1 MTYRRSILSAAIVTC
16 LGVAVQAHAQDAQ
29 PTGTQATDLDTVVVT
44 GIRGSIE
51 KALDAKRDAAT
62 HVEVVT
68 AEDIGK
74 LPAKNVADT
83 LRQLPGVNIA
93 SSSASEGGF
102 DEADRVSL
110 RGTNPSLTQTLVNGH
125 TIGTGDWFVLSQVG
139 NVGRSVSYSLYP
151 SEIVDRV
158 VVHKTSEAKL
168 VEGGTAGS
176 VNIITRRPLQFAE
189 PLTIQGSIGAVAQA
203 LREDLG
209 GTVDANNDIT
219 AKLLPE
225 NSRSHATVITRENG
239 VFCGKRWVEEVFIQL
254 AGDDVTIIW
263 HVDDGDVI
271 NTNQSLFELEGPSRV
286 LLTGERTALNFVQTL
301 SGVASK
307 VRHYVE
313 LLEGTNTQLLDTRKT
328 LPGLRSALKYAVL
341 CGGGANHRL
350 GLSDAFLIKENHI
363 IASGSVRQAVEKA
376 SWLHPDAP
384 VEVEVENLEELDEA
398 LKAGAD
404 IIMLDNFETEQM
416 REAVKRTNGK
426 ALLEVSGNVTD
437 KTLREFA
444 ETGVDFIS
452 VGALTKH
459 VQALDLSMRFR

>member
-1 MTYRRSILSAAIVTC
+1 REKQKGSR
-16 LGVAVQAHAQDAQ
+16 
-29 PTGTQATDLDTVVVT
+29 
-44 GIRGSIE
+44 GIR
-51 KALDAKRDAAT
+51 
-62 HVEVVT
+62 
-68 AEDIGK
+68 
-74 LPAKNVADT
+74 
-83 LRQLPGVNIA
+83 
-93 SSSASEGGF
+93 
-102 DEADRVSL
+102 
-110 RGTNPSLTQTLVNGH
+110 RGQRYRLV
-125 TIGTGDWFVLSQVG
+125 F
-139 NVGRSVSYSLYP
+139 
-151 SEIVDRV
+151 
-158 VVHKTSEAKL
+158 
-168 VEGGTAGS
+168 
-176 VNIITRRPLQFAE
+176 QF
-189 PLTIQGSIGAVAQA
+189 PI
-203 LREDLG
+203 R
-209 GTVDANNDIT
+209 
-219 AKLLPE
+219 
-225 NSRSHATVITRENG
+225 
-239 VFCGKRWVEEVFIQL
+239 
-254 AGDDVTIIW
+254 
-263 HVDDGDVI
+263 
-271 NTNQSLFELEGPSRV
+271 ELEGPSRV